1 MVYKT
6 LWEKRYESY
15 KKMFFLSGIL
25 PLYPE
30 KAKVTYDELFKA
42 SEDMRDWYFK
52 EGAGLILSNKCRDF
66 YFDLQKRIQ
75 TSVTVRKDNLMQ
87 SITDEYDDIQKML
100 SNLRTEMTNDLMSRS
115 RLQWLLSRKR
125 SA

>member
-15 KKMFFLSGIL
+15 KRMFFLSAIL

-66 YFDLQKRIQ
+66 YFDLQKKIQ
-75 TSVTVRKDNLMQ
+75 TSVTVRKDNLTQ

-115 RLQWLLSRKR
+115 RLQGLLSRKR